1 MSERRAIVVRIGSAA
16 LLAMVVAIALL
27 PYLWMVGTAF
37 KPRVDALS
45 VTPRFLFSPTLQH
58 FRDAFIEKSFWI
70 AGVNSLIVSISS
82 VILVLLLGVPAAYA
96 LSRFRMVGGNHAFFF
111 VLTTR
116 MAPPIAI
123 ALPMFILFTR
133 ILNLYDTYFGLV
145 VVTTLVSLAFAV
157 WIMKAFFDGIPR
169 DVDEA
174 ALLSGCS
181 HFEAFWRVLI
191 PTARLGIA
199 ATAIFCL
206 LFAWGEF
213 LFAMMLTSRGGAQTL
228 PVAIM
233 GLVTPAGTQWGQIAA
248 VSTALT
254 VPIIVLVF
262 LVIRQLV
269 RGLTFG
275 LVR

>member
-1 MSERRAIVVRIGSAA
+1 VNAQRVFIRVGATVG
-16 LLAMVVAIALL
+16 LAVVASVSLL
-27 PYLWMVGTAF
+27 PYLWMVATAF

-45 VTPRFLFSPTLQH
+45 VRPKFLFTPTLQH
-58 FRDAFIEKSFWI
+58 FADAFIDKGFWI
-70 AGVNSLIVSISS
+70 AGLNSLIVSISS
-82 VILVLLLGVPAAYA
+82 VILVLLLGVPAAYV
-96 LSRFRMVGGNHAFFF
+96 LSRYRAVGANHAFFF

-123 ALPMFILFTR
+123 ALPMFILFTS
-133 ILNLYDTYFGLV
+133 ILNLFDTYLGLI
-145 VVTTLVSLAFAV
+145 VVTTLVSLAFCV
-157 WIMKAFFDGIPR
+157 WIMKAFFDGIPK

-181 HFEAFWRVLI
+181 YWQAFWRVMI

-213 LFAMMLTSRGGAQTL
+213 LFAMILTSRGGAQTL
-228 PVAIM
+228 PVGIM
-233 GLVTPAGTQWGQIAA
+233 GLITPAGTQWGQIAA